1 MERNALI
8 VIGVLA
14 AVVVVLGATLG
25 VVLLSPPPTAQVSKQ
40 LNIDLWWPIAH
51 YGSQTP
57 DVAAIIASNLEATG
71 RISVTLQ
78 SAEWATYIDQL
89 GEMAFFILGW
99 FPDYA
104 DADNYI
110 APFMGTAGGAS
121 LGVLYSDPL
130 MDLAILTERTTFG
143 DERMEV
149 FAEIQRKMAEDALI
163 LPLFQGS
170 QSVVYQDDVTGVTL
184 EPIRPF
190 KYNAIEKPL
199 ETTLKVGTI
208 DRITTLD
215 SADAYDYFSDL
226 VVAHIFETLLDYEP
240 GTANIVPLLAEEVPS
255 QANGLVSADGLNYTF
270 NIRSGVKFHDG
281 TDVDADAVKFS
292 LDRARGDLEG
302 NPGFLLS
309 DAIDTVDVT
318 GPLQVTIVL
327 KNSLT
332 FFNALMAFSVSAV
345 VSPAA
350 YTADAFRTGLDPSF
364 PPVGTGPYKLVGGD
378 YQADQRITLTRND
391 DYWDPANASESA
403 KVQVNL
409 VSDSTALKTQIET
422 GEIHVAFRQL
432 TPDDFLDLQNRR
444 AQLNL
449 LTETGT
455 GSEIRYLI
463 FNHEM
468 PPFDNVWVRRAI
480 AAAIDRDQITS
491 QVFLDLFFPLYSM
504 VPDLFPQQTEAF
516 KTAYGVGP
524 DLVLA
529 NKYLDSYFASIEAV
543 LGQDI
548 FADLILPTREAS

>member
-8 VIGVLA
+8 IIA
-14 AVVVVLGATLG
+14 ALGAAAVVLGATLG
-25 VVLLSPPPTAQVSKQ
+25 VVLLTPPAARTPS
-40 LNIDLWWPIAH
+40 LSIDLWWPIAH
-51 YGSQTP
+51 YGTQTP
-57 DVAAIIASNLEATG
+57 DVASIIESNLEATG
-71 RISVTLQ
+71 RIDVTLQ

-89 GEMAFFILGW
+89 GEMGFFILGW

-130 MDLAILTERTTFG
+130 MDLAILEERTTFG
-143 DERMEV
+143 AERTTV

-190 KYNAIEKPL
+190 KYGAIEKPG

-255 QANGLVSADGLNYTF
+255 QANGLVSADGLTYVF
-270 NIRSGVKFHDG
+270 NIRSGVKFHDN
-281 TDVDADAVKFS
+281 TDVDAAAVKFS
-292 LDRARGDLEG
+292 LDRARTLGGD
-302 NPGFLLS
+302 PGFLLS
-309 DAIDTVDVT
+309 DIIDTVDVT
-318 GPLQVTIVL
+318 GPLQVTIGL
-327 KNSLT
+327 KNAFT

-345 VSPAA
+345 VSPTA
-350 YTADAFRTGLDPSF
+350 YAADAFRTGLDPSL
-364 PPVGTGPYKLVGGD
+364 PPIGTGPYMLVGGD
-378 YQADQRITLTRND
+378 YQADQRVTLTRND
-391 DYWDPANASESA
+391 AYWDPANAAKSA

-422 GEIHVAFRQL
+422 GQIHVAFRQL
-432 TPDDFLDLQNRR
+432 TPDDFLDLENRQ
-444 AQLNL
+444 AQLGL
-449 LTETGT
+449 VTETGT

-480 AAAIDRDQITS
+480 AAAVDRGQITS
-491 QVFLDLFFPLYSM
+491 EVFLDLFFPLYSM
-504 VPDLFPQQTEAF
+504 VPDIFPEQTEAF
-516 KTAYGVGP
+516 KTVYGVGP
-524 DLVLA
+524 DVDLA
-529 NKYLDSYFASIEAV
+529 NQYLDSYFASIETG
-543 LGQDI
+543 LGQNI
-548 FADLILPTREAS
+548 FADLVLPTREAS